1 MAAPPNS
8 WEELLR
14 KMLPEG
20 APLPDEDQLDY
31 SISFDYV
38 GPSPFFKPPD
48 ANPAIPKSR
57 FTAFPKRAPSLT
69 PRNPSWIKSRSS
81 SDTTSS
87 EIRPF
92 SLTFD
97 DGIESEPESESG
109 NTGDHHEFGDSNSNS
124 NSNSNSTV
132 ICEGEGEGGVRVMG
146 CGRCG
151 KKGGNEVWRGRERCI
166 VCGAEYCKKC
176 VLRAMGAMPE
186 GRKCVG
192 CIGRPINEANRR
204 RLGKVSKV
212 LVKLCGRVEVRAIM
226 QVERECRANQVRP
239 EQVVVN
245 GKELREEE
253 LDELL
258 GCLVP
263 PRDLRP
269 GRYWYDKDSGLWGK
283 EGAKPERI
291 ISSKLN
297 LGGKLQTGASNG
309 DTRVYMNGREI
320 TRVELRVLK
329 LAKVQCLPDTHFW
342 LYDDGS
348 YEEEGQN
355 NIKGNIWEKASVRFI
370 CSLFSMAVPS
380 ERAQRTKEEPSSL
393 SARSVS
399 KNLEEHKVQKLL
411 LLGLDGSGTST
422 IFKQA
427 KFIYANKYTPEELLN
442 IKLIIQSKMYRYLGT
457 LLEGREHFQEETLMK
472 DTCSDLAADRS
483 VPGETECYGS
493 RKCVYS
499 VNQKISN
506 FCDWLLDLMASGDI
520 DTVFPAAACEH
531 APVADEIWKDPAIQ
545 ETYKRR
551 EELPSLPDVAAYFL
565 DRVMEI
571 SSSEY
576 EPSENDILFAE
587 GVTPTNGIAHI
598 EFSFGDDSAV
608 SELYNEDSKNQQPL
622 PKYELILLSSP
633 KWLDMFEGMSTG
645 LLCVSLTDYNRQ
657 WTDSCGLQQNKM
669 VASRDFFESV
679 AKRSCFE
686 YTPFLLLMTKYDV
699 FKDEIEQVPLSVC
712 EWLKDFNPLKTHGK
726 NTSLGHQAFHYIG
739 ARFKELY
746 ASITGRKLY
755 VRQVNGSEQQSV
767 DEAFRYARE
776 IMEWEEHNI
785 GGIYAMSD
793 DDLLSEEL

>member
-38 GPSPFFKPPD
+38 GPSPFFKPPTRIPPFP
-48 ANPAIPKSR
+48 NPDSPLSPNAPHLSPREILPGSSHVPAPTPPAPKFDHSASLSTMELNRSR
-57 FTAFPKRAPSLT
+57 NLNLET
-69 PRNPSWIKSRSS
+69 PEAAGEGFEGVGEALRSCGGS
-81 SDTTSS
+81 SDNA
-87 EIRPF
+87 
-92 SLTFD
+92 
-97 DGIESEPESESG
+97 G
-109 NTGDHHEFGDSNSNS
+109 
-124 NSNSNSTV
+124 
-132 ICEGEGEGGVRVMG
+132 GE
-146 CGRCG
+146 
-151 KKGGNEVWRGRERCI
+151 
-166 VCGAEYCKKC
+166 
-176 VLRAMGAMPE
+176 
-186 GRKCVG
+186 
-192 CIGRPINEANRR
+192 
-204 RLGKVSKV
+204 
-212 LVKLCGRVEVRAIM
+212 
-226 QVERECRANQVRP
+226 ECRANQVRP

-297 LGGKLQTGASNG
+297 LGGKLQTGASKG

-442 IKLIIQSKMYRYLGT
+442 IKLIIQSKM
-457 LLEGREHFQEETLMK
+457 
-472 DTCSDLAADRS
+472 S
-483 VPGETECYGS
+483 VPGSCPDFTDYFVSISPRETRVTQSKHPVAYGFLVLILSGETECYGS

-576 EPSENDILFAE
+576 EPSKNDILFAE
-587 GVTPTNGIAHI
+587 GVTPTNGLAHI
-598 EFSFGDDSAV
+598 EFSFGDHSAV

-657 WTDSCGLQQNKM
+657 WTDSCGLQLNKM

-712 EWLKDFNPLKTHGK
+712 EWFKDFNPLKTHGK

-755 VRQVNGSEQQSV
+755 VRQVKGREQQSV

>member
-1 MAAPPNS
+1 MAAPPEEPNS
-8 WEELLR
+8 WEELLC

-31 SISFDYV
+31 SISVDYV

-48 ANPAIPKSR
+48 ANPTIPKSR

-69 PRNPSWIKSRSS
+69 PTNPSWIKSRSS

-87 EIRPF
+87 ENRPL

-97 DGIESEPESESG
+97 DGIESEPESESESESG
-109 NTGDHHEFGDSNSNS
+109 NTCDHHEFDNSNF
-124 NSNSNSTV
+124 NSSVT
-132 ICEGEGEGGVRVMG
+132 GDGGGGVRVMG

-151 KKGGNEVWRGRERCI
+151 KKGGNELLLGRERCI
-166 VCGAEYCKKC
+166 VCGAEYCKRC

-226 QVERECRANQVRP
+226 QVERECKANQVRP

-245 GKELREEE
+245 GEELREEE

-297 LGGKLQTGASNG
+297 VGAKLQIGASNG
-309 DTRVYMNGREI
+309 NTRVYMNGREI

-370 CSLFSMAVPS
+370 CSLFSLAVPS
-380 ERAQRTKEEPSSL
+380 ERAQRTKEEPALL
-393 SARSVS
+393 SARSFP
-399 KNLEEHKVQKLL
+399 KNLEDRKVQKLL

-427 KFIYANKYTPEELLN
+427 KFLYANKYTPDELLN
-442 IKLIIQSKMYRYLGT
+442 IKLIIQSKMYKYLRI
-457 LLEGREHFQEETLMK
+457 LLEGREHFQEETLMQ
-472 DTCSDLAADRS
+472 DACSGLAADRS
-483 VPGETECYGS
+483 VPGETECDGS
-493 RKCVYS
+493 RQCIYS

-506 FCDWLLDLMASGDI
+506 FCDWLLDLMASGNF
-520 DTVFPAAACEH
+520 DTVFPAAAREH

-551 EELPSLPDVAAYFL
+551 EELPYLPDVAAYFL

-576 EPSENDILFAE
+576 EPSENGVLFAE

-669 VASRDFFESV
+669 VVSRDFFKS
-679 AKRSCFE
+679 AARRSCFE
-686 YTPFLLLMTKYDV
+686 YTPFLLLLTKYDV
-699 FKDEIEQVPLSVC
+699 FKDEIEQVPLIVC
-712 EWLKDFNPLKTHGK
+712 EWFKDFNPLKTHGK
-726 NTSLGHQAFHYIG
+726 NTSLGHQAFHYIA

-755 VRQVNGSEQQSV
+755 VRQVKGREQQSV

-776 IMEWEEHNI
+776 IMDWEEHNI

-793 DDLLSEEL
+793 GDLLSEEL